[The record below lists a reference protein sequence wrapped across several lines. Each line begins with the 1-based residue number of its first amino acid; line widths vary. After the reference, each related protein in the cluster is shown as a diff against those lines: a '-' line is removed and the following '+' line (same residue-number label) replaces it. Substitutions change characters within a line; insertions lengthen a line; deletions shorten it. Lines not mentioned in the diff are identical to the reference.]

1 MIKLYNHGIEQ
12 SVLST
17 LMGSD
22 KAFDSVNGLHVD
34 LFIDT
39 RHKTVFECIE
49 RLKQM
54 GKGCDVMLV
63 AEWLESRKMMM
74 VAGGESY
81 LVEMMANSV
90 FSMLN
95 LQSYIDLLSD
105 LYLRRLAVES
115 LKTATDRITH
125 AADTAAQDTINQAV
139 RELITA
145 GQAHSKKQSAIG
157 LTELMRET
165 VDEYTRTEEQKAV
178 SGFVELDNLI
188 GGFGRRE
195 LIIIGGRPA
204 MGKTTFAMNAIYNA
218 ASHAE
223 LPWLVIELE
232 MPRVQL
238 GQRLQAAVGSIPL
251 GVIKSKQLDGDQLA
265 RYGHAT
271 QQISKV
277 PLNINDQSSQTLADV
292 RAQANALYR
301 QHGKLGGVMID
312 HLGLMGG
319 IDANNKNNSIGEITI
334 GLKNLAKDL
343 DCPIILLS
351 QLNRSLESRP
361 NKRPTMADLR
371 DSGSIEQDAD
381 IVLFVYRDEVYHPE
395 SNEKGLAEIIVGKQR
410 NGALGTVKLQFRG
423 EYSRF
428 DNLMGG
434 YSNDE

>member
-1 MIKLYNHGIEQ
+1 MIKLYKHDIEQ

-17 LMGSD
+17 LMSSE
-22 KAFDSVNGLHVD
+22 KAFDSVGGLHAG
-34 LFIDT
+34 LFIDDK
-39 RHKTVFECIE
+39 HKVIFECIE
-49 RLKQM
+49 RLKKA

-63 AEWLESRKMMM
+63 AEWLESRKMMTQ
-74 VAGGESY
+74 AGGEPY
-81 LVEMMANSV
+81 LVKMLADAV

-95 LQSYIDLLSD
+95 LQSYVDLLAD
-105 LYLRRLAVES
+105 LHLRRQAVEL
-115 LKTATDRITH
+115 LKTATDQITCN
-125 AADTAAQDTINQAV
+125 AERGAQDVVNQAV
-139 RELITA
+139 QELITA
-145 GQAHSKKQSAIG
+145 GQAQSKKQSAVD
-157 LTELMRET
+157 LKQLMHEAIEEMQR
-165 VDEYTRTEEQKAV
+165 VDEQKAL
-178 SGFVELDNLI
+178 SGFVELDNLM
-188 GGFGRRE
+188 GGFGRGE

-218 ASHAE
+218 ASHSE
-223 LPWLVIELE
+223 LPWLVIQLE

-251 GVIKSKQLDGDQLA
+251 SAIKSKRLDDDQLA
-265 RYGHAT
+265 RYGHAVT
-271 QQISKV
+271 QIAQV
-277 PLNINDQSSQTLADV
+277 PLYINDQSAQTMVDI
-292 RAQANALYR
+292 RAQANSLYR
-301 QHGKLGGVMID
+301 KHGKLGGVMVD

-319 IDANNKNNSIGEITI
+319 IDTNNKNNSIGEITI

-343 DCPIILLS
+343 DCPIIALS
-351 QLNRSLESRP
+351 QLNRGLEQRP
-361 NKRPTMADLR
+361 NKRPTMSDLR

-434 YSNDE
+434 YTNDE